1 MAYYLT
7 KIERINTSKEDF
19 DKVCEIIKTEYA
31 KYKLCSL
38 RTTVHDAY
46 DDYFF
51 DNHDRYRRRDM
62 LVYTVE
68 FVTEKELSFNDKLAL
83 SQLNLYQVKRTF
95 KKISN
100 LRYKLF
106 YQM

>member
-7 KIERINTSKEDF
+7 KIERIKTSKESF
-19 DKVCEIIKTEYA
+19 DKICEIIKTEYA

-38 RTTVHDAY
+38 KAKIHDKGF
-46 DDYFF
+46 DYP
-51 DNHDRYRRRDM
+51 DIGLEMTEM
-62 LVYTVE
+62 LTYTIE
-68 FVTEKELSFNDKLAL
+68 FVTEKELSFNDKL
-83 SQLNLYQVKRTF
+83 SFSRLNLYQGKRTF

-106 YQM
+106 YKM

>member
-7 KIERINTSKEDF
+7 KIERIKTSKEVF
-19 DKVCEIIKTEYA
+19 NKICETIKTESV

-38 RTTVHDAY
+38 KTTIHNTDYGY
-46 DDYFF
+46 DFEYG
-51 DNHDRYRRRDM
+51 NYNKS
-62 LVYTVE
+62 YTLTYTLE
-68 FVTEKELSFNDKLAL
+68 FVTEKELSFEEKLML
-83 SQLNLYQVKRTF
+83 SRLNLYQGKRTF

-106 YQM
+106 YKM